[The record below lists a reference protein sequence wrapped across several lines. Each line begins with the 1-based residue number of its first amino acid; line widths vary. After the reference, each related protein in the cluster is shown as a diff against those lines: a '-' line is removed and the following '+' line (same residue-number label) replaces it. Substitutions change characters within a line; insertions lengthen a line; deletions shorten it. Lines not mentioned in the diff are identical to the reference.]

1 MLKAEARAQGKEDKV
16 RSPRYVIGLHGSIIL
31 DLDDDESGVDVVIM
45 VRSLPTRPLSVRWQL
60 TRTISLPR
68 RIASCTTEES
78 LRSGQTTTFGLF
90 EIWRMLALRSKEGE
104 TLRSSRLAEERV
116 GSLPDRRPYL
126 LELVL
131 KSLLLHVC
139 PVHVVDHENGIRLRI
154 SLNDMHAM
162 YSTLYLRQYALLSP
176 LVFLPLCFLLRWL
189 NHARRTP
196 SAKTLFKN
204 YPLHLLVLF
213 FLQTNEEK
221 TLPVLH
227 EEEFRARGPI
237 QWVERAKLRHPE
249 VNAPLGDQW
258 EGEVSFCQPLPP
270 GMSLWDKVEG
280 LRRAKEEKEGRRLER
295 LEKEARRRNK
305 TVLPG
310 GPILRTRCRA
320 MADFSDS
327 DDSDQ
332 SDTIDSNDNEYDSEM
347 EEVVQVRS
355 LAFTAD
361 RRRAPS
367 PIDLGEVE
375 EDTKDADDV
384 EDFFEQMEREQSIPR
399 IPAALKGK
407 GRQIYPSP
415 QPETGASTVFKSEGP
430 AAVNPPS
437 PARSATHPHCT
448 SAESDPPPPVA
459 RHARPRSRHSSSAT
473 ARAVSPPL
481 PETVPDLVNPGERLE
496 GELYALLD
504 FVSDF
509 DPDEESVRVQLA
521 RESTREEWLD
531 VRWKGMRGMRS
542 RDGALDELLVIED
555 AIQPGWVSSD
565 RFSSLMIALA
575 NPACV
580 MQNVSTSSVEDMR
593 VFGQVRPR
601 FLFLPTSF
609 SP

>member
-31 DLDDDESGVDVVIM
+31 DLDDDESIVDVVIM
-45 VRSLPTRPLSVRWQL
+45 VRSLLTRPSFVQRQL
-60 TRTISLPR
+60 TRTISSPR
-68 RIASCTTEES
+68 RIASCTTEEC

-90 EIWRMLALRSKEGE
+90 ETWRMLALRSEEGE
-104 TLRSSRLAEERV
+104 TLRSSRLSEERV
-116 GSLPDRRPYL
+116 GPLPDRRPYL

-131 KSLLLHVC
+131 MSLLLHAC

-196 SAKTLFKN
+196 SAETLFKN

-213 FLQTNEEK
+213 FLQSNEEK

-237 QWVERAKLRHPE
+237 QWVERAKFRHPE
-249 VNAPLGDQW
+249 VNAPLGVQW

-280 LRRAKEEKEGRRLER
+280 LRRAKEEKEGRRLKR

-305 TVLPG
+305 TFLPG
-310 GPILRTRCRA
+310 GPVSRKRSRA

-332 SDTIDSNDNEYDSEM
+332 PDTMDSDDNEYDSEK
-347 EEVVQVRS
+347 EEVDQVRS

-361 RRRAPS
+361 QQRAPS
-367 PIDLGEVE
+367 LIDLGEIE

-384 EDFFEQMEREQSIPR
+384 EDFFEQLEREQSR

-407 GRQIYPSP
+407 GRHIYPTP
-415 QPETGASTVFKSEGP
+415 QPETGASTVSKGEGP

-437 PARSATHPHCT
+437 PARSATPPPRT
-448 SAESDPPPPVA
+448 SAESDPPTPVA

-473 ARAVSPPL
+473 ARAGSPPL
-481 PETVPDLVNPGERLE
+481 PETIPDLVNPGERLE
-496 GELYALLD
+496 GEVYALLD

-509 DPDEESVRVQLA
+509 DPDEQSVRVQLA

-542 RDGALDELLVIED
+542 RDGTWDELLVIED

-565 RFSSLMIALA
+565 RFSSLILALTD
-575 NPACV
+575 PPCV
-580 MQNVSTSSVEDMR
+580 VQNVSTSSVEAMR

-601 FLFLPTSF
+601 FLFFPTDLLQS
-609 SP
+609 